1 MAQNEE
7 TLVAQQNI
15 VIGEPITVTGATR
28 DAVKQ
33 QLDDLRAQA
42 MHDGLLAHGGFIEY
56 HQGGIGEPDVFKA
69 TISFTQ
75 KTKSQWL

>member
-7 TLVAQQNI
+7 TIVAPQDI
-15 VIGEPITVTGATR
+15 VVGEPITVTGATR

-42 MHDGLLAHGGFIEY
+42 KQDGLLAHGGFIEY